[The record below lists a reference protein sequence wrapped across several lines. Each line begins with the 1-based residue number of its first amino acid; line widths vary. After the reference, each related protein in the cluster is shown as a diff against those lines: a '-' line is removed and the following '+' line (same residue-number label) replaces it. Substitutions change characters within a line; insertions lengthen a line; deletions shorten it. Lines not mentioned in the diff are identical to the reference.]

1 MRNRKTW
8 IVIATWLAGASIVLA
23 GCSGSGGSS
32 SNGNTTGLTFNT
44 NAITVNAGSS
54 SEVFLTLNES
64 GISGLKV
71 AIGTTNN
78 GIATVTPGECI
89 LSSESNGPNSCEIL
103 VNGLSNGTA
112 NITAMAAGFNV
123 IPVTATVQNS
133 NSPAIPGTLSFS
145 KSSESIA
152 VGSTNYVYL
161 SLNGSTGVSNL
172 VVTLSSSKSSIA
184 KPAEQTC
191 TLSSGLNRKCEV
203 TVDGVAVGSADITAT
218 ATGYSSPTP
227 MLANV
232 ESTANAG
239 TISFS
244 NTAIYT
250 SPGSSAE
257 VLLSLNDSSG
267 VSNLHVDLATAM
279 KSIATVSP
287 ESCTLSSGKQNVR
300 SCTLKISGI
309 ESGSTS
315 LTAKATGYTIT
326 PATVYVE
333 STSYART
340 FTIQNNCESTIWVGS
355 TGGSTDSLKADGTD
369 SGSTSCGT
377 SNPGTVCP
385 SGSTCTNSGKA
396 GWICYFNPLKNPT
409 NNYAIAPKSSLI
421 LGVPSSSYDPGND
434 FVWSGNMFARQ
445 LCDANGNCV
454 VANCNTVNGGTDM
467 TCTAGA
473 QPPVTLA
480 EITMLRKNPDS
491 YDISIE
497 NGLNVGASFGPNNT
511 TYTSSQT
518 PFSCGIAGS
527 TSAATSGGTT
537 INASSWTFSPSGVDP
552 DSINAITAPYF
563 TWVSGDGT
571 GTPCPDG
578 TGCSN
583 GDSCGYTES
592 AVLSLNPTANVPPP
606 ANYKLTCGKQLGYWS
621 AAQIWFFNQNTS
633 TNLAPFKFGL
643 TNGNSPYNNATLY
656 ACATPPLYSGYSK
669 STGQTPLNTCGATDW
684 KNIATL
690 APGYSVQE
698 SNPNWHDI
706 VLPNITWTK
715 QGCPSCYTYPYDD
728 ASSSFTCDNTTA
740 GSATPPNSTN
750 YTVTFCPNN

>member
-1 MRNRKTW
+1 MNNKKLIW
-8 IVIATWLAGASIVLA
+8 VITAYITGVSSLLA
-23 GCSGSGGSS
+23 GCSGGSS
-32 SNGNTTGLTFNT
+32 SSSGGNTGLAFNT
-44 NAITVNAGSS
+44 NAITVTNGSS
-54 SEVFLTLNES
+54 SELFLTLQES

-71 AIGTTNN
+71 AINSSN
-78 GIATVTPGECI
+78 SGIASVTPGECI

-112 NITAMAAGFNV
+112 NITATAAGFNV
-123 IPVTATVQNS
+123 VPVTATVQS
-133 NSPAIPGTLSFS
+133 NTVQGSLSFS
-145 KSSESIA
+145 KSSESIT
-152 VGSTNYVYL
+152 VGGTNYVYL
-161 SLNGSTGVSNL
+161 SLNGSSGVSNL
-172 VVTLSSSKSSIA
+172 VVTLASTKSSVA
-184 KPAEQTC
+184 KPEEQTC
-191 TLSSGLNRKCEV
+191 VLSSGLNRKCEV
-203 TVDGVAVGSADITAT
+203 TIDGVTVGSADITAT
-218 ATGYSSPTP
+218 AAGYTSPTP
-227 MLANV
+227 MQANV
-232 ESTANAG
+232 ESTTDTG

-250 SPGSSAE
+250 SPGSSSE
-257 VLLSLNDSSG
+257 VLLTLNDSSG
-267 VSNLHVDLATAM
+267 ISNLHVGLKTANHA
-279 KSIATVSP
+279 IAQVSP
-287 ESCTLSSGKQNVR
+287 ESCVLSSGKHAIR
-300 SCTLKISGI
+300 SCTLQISGL
-309 ESGSTS
+309 ESGTTTLSAT
-315 LTAKATGYTIT
+315 ATGYSIT

-340 FTIQNNCESTIWVGS
+340 FTIKNNCESTIWVGS

-369 SGSTSCGT
+369 SGSTACGT

-385 SGSTCTNSGKA
+385 SGSSCTNAGKA
-396 GWICYFNPLKNPT
+396 GWICYFNPLQNSG
-409 NNYAIAPKSSLI
+409 NNYAIAPKSSII
-421 LGVPSSSYDPGND
+421 LGVPSTSYDPGND

-445 LCDANGNCV
+445 LCDANGKCV

-467 TCTAGA
+467 TCTTGA

-497 NGLNVGASFGPNNT
+497 NGLNVGATFGPNNA

-527 TSAATSGGTT
+527 TSSATSGGST
-537 INASSWTFSPSGVDP
+537 INASSWTFSPSGVEP
-552 DSINAITAPYF
+552 DGLTAIAAPYF

-592 AVLSLNPTANVPPP
+592 AVLSVNPVGNVPPP
-606 ANYKLTCGKQLGYWS
+606 ANYTLTCGKKLGYWS
-621 AAQIWFFNQNTS
+621 AAQIWFFNQNTA
-633 TNLAPFKFGL
+633 TNLAPFGFSQ

-656 ACATPPLYSGYSK
+656 ACATPPLYSGYSI

-690 APGYSVQE
+690 APGYSVAE
-698 SNPNWHDI
+698 SNPNWLAV

-728 ASSSFTCDNTTA
+728 ASSSFTCDNVTP
-740 GSATPPNSTN
+740 GSGTPNSTN